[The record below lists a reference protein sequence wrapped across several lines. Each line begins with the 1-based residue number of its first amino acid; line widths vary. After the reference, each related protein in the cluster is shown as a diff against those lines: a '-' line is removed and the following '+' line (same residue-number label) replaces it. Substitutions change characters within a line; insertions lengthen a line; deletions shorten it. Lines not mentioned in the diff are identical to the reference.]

1 MFFRLIGEIV
11 LAVILT
17 VLALA
22 ILTILIARWSR
33 RRNNGAGI
41 SRFASEQSAG
51 LLDHEDG
58 ISHGRH
64 KRRGKQFRFLCRT
77 GSVINEDPHCVSFP
91 LGSRCSFSSD
101 SGPSSGSVGGKSVSH
116 HSLGPTGVSIGGKSV
131 SHHSLGL
138 SRSNPAINQGP
149 QTIAQEPPSRTRST
163 KSLSE
168 PLTGNA
174 GDISGTIGPIMQ
186 FSAPIPG
193 ATGPIKLTQKTFL
206 QTPGPIVQCM
216 DSSESCTPEGSNAV
230 IPVDICCQPA
240 LKPSCCQQLAIKP
253 SCCQPCQPCQPCYQP
268 CQPPPPDTLP
278 LLITQRTS
286 MKKPSDC
293 KGQMVR
299 HGGSVTFQGIGDDQI
314 KCCKEWR
321 RCQCEYCCPKRFDS
335 HRRGTIWCEQPAPPS
350 SSHQHQQHQQP
361 PPPPPPPPPRSQDA
375 QVRGDQRMESEIDA
389 QTICYEEPFLFRRL
403 ESLIR
408 RNQDGIVIKQ
418 NEDGFLIKKA
428 EEGKKK
434 RKTSKKTSAYP
445 ETDSDS
451 SAPQTGEGPPEG
463 KPPEEQPEGEE
474 KKRKKE
480 KKKKKKKDKDG

>member
-1 MFFRLIGEIV
+1 MADLEIV

-64 KRRGKQFRFLCRT
+64 KRRG
-77 GSVINEDPHCVSFP
+77 
-91 LGSRCSFSSD
+91 SRCSFSSD
-101 SGPSSGSVGGKSVSH
+101 SV
-116 HSLGPTGVSIGGKSV
+116 
-131 SHHSLGL
+131 
-138 SRSNPAINQGP
+138 
-149 QTIAQEPPSRTRST
+149 
-163 KSLSE
+163 
-168 PLTGNA
+168 
-174 GDISGTIGPIMQ
+174 Q

-375 QVRGDQRMESEIDA
+375 QKTGVPDK
-389 QTICYEEPFLFRRL
+389 EEPRRD
-403 ESLIR
+403 S
-408 RNQDGIVIKQ
+408 N
-418 NEDGFLIKKA
+418 KA
-428 EEGKKK
+428 E
-434 RKTSKKTSAYP
+434 
-445 ETDSDS
+445 
-451 SAPQTGEGPPEG
+451 
-463 KPPEEQPEGEE
+463 
-474 KKRKKE
+474 
-480 KKKKKKKDKDG
+480 

>member
-1 MFFRLIGEIV
+1 MADLEIV

-33 RRNNGAGI
+33 RRNNGARV
-41 SRFASEQSAG
+41 SRYASEQS
-51 LLDHEDG
+51 

-64 KRRGKQFRFLCRT
+64 KRGRGKQFRFLCRT
-77 GSVINEDPHCVSFP
+77 GSVINEDTHCVSFP

-101 SGPSSGSVGGKSVSH
+101 S
-116 HSLGPTGVSIGGKSV
+116 
-131 SHHSLGL
+131 
-138 SRSNPAINQGP
+138 
-149 QTIAQEPPSRTRST
+149 E
-163 KSLSE
+163 
-168 PLTGNA
+168 
-174 GDISGTIGPIMQ
+174 
-186 FSAPIPG
+186 
-193 ATGPIKLTQKTFL
+193 LTQKTFL

-253 SCCQPCQPCQPCYQP
+253 SCCQPYPPCLPCKKLKP
-268 CQPPPPDTLP
+268 ATHSCSPFSAPPETLP
-278 LLITQRTS
+278 LLITQRASTKRGPPIIL
-286 MKKPSDC
+286 KKASDC

-299 HGGSVTFQGIGDDQI
+299 HGGSVTFQGIGEDQI

-321 RCQCEYCCPKRFDS
+321 RCQCEYCCPKRFES
-335 HRRGTIWCEQPAPPS
+335 YRREPIWCEEPAPPPS
-350 SSHQHQQHQQP
+350 SQQQQQQQQP
-361 PPPPPPPPPRSQDA
+361 PPRRQDS
-375 QVRGDQRMESEIDA
+375 QVRGGQRNESEIDA

-428 EEGKKK
+428 EEGKQKK
-434 RKTSKKTSAYP
+434 KTSKRSSVNQ

-451 SAPQTGEGPPEG
+451 SAKQTGEAPPESTA
-463 KPPEEQPEGEE
+463 PPEHPEGEE
-474 KKRKKE
+474 KKRKKD
-480 KKKKKKKDKDG
+480 KKKKKKKDG

>member
-101 SGPSSGSVGGKSVSH
+101 S
-116 HSLGPTGVSIGGKSV
+116 
-131 SHHSLGL
+131 
-138 SRSNPAINQGP
+138 A
-149 QTIAQEPPSRTRST
+149 
-163 KSLSE
+163 
-168 PLTGNA
+168 
-174 GDISGTIGPIMQ
+174 
-186 FSAPIPG
+186 G

-286 MKKPSDC
+286 TKRGPPIILKKPSDC